1 MGEMSKL
8 GWLIGLVK
16 HARRVSSFYFLY
28 LLLLSITINPNSI
41 PAYPVALFIG
51 MLG

>member
-1 MGEMSKL
+1 MSKL

-16 HARRVSSFYFLY
+16 PAIRANSFYFLY
-28 LLLLSITINPNSI
+28 LLLLSIPQNPNSI
-41 PAYPVALFIG
+41 PAYLVTSFIG